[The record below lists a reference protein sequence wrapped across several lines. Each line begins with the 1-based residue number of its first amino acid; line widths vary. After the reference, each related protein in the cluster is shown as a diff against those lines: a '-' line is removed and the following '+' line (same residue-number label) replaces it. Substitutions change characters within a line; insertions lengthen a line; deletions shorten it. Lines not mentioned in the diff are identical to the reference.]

1 MRQVP
6 TKDKGGNE
14 AAAVVQLSPADPRGR
29 AGDWLLAAEAA
40 SRAAQDLRSVGLALE
55 GAQRDGADAWIVP
68 DGTAARMGRARAK
81 TSLLIDLVAR
91 SIQ

>member
-1 MRQVP
+1 V
-6 TKDKGGNE
+6 
-14 AAAVVQLSPADPRGR
+14 
-29 AGDWLLAAEAA
+29 A

-55 GAQRDGADAWIVP
+55 GAQRDGTAARIVP